1 MKKTLVIA
9 GLAVLSTSA
18 FASKARME
26 ALGQGDSSFYLA
38 DSRSVFVNPASL
50 NDTKN
55 YLVTEWGTG
64 TNVDAVNAPRAE
76 GGFFRE
82 NGSFNY
88 GLYLGN
94 DGAGRSVTSTSTT
107 SAFLAH
113 QNAMDLFFSGDMGM
127 KWGAKLH
134 YANSKDE
141 TTTAFQRK
149 NSALGLGLGVSHG
162 DMEGYLNLDLSDKS
176 TGAKVAGDEWKRK
189 PGIQI
194 GGSYKYSGMSF
205 FADYSSTNQDLSA
218 AAGSDILTGN
228 GGTFTGGAAST
239 VNNKTSN
246 IVIGAAKI
254 HEVNPGARI
263 VTDVRLNLAS
273 TTVGGS
279 VTTTENGKSSSTN
292 LPLTFAMEADAT
304 SWLVLRGSVSQNV
317 IIGESKTIAGKKTST
332 ANSAVVNAGA
342 TLNFG
347 KLKVDGVIG
356 TTAASRAGTVGT
368 SNTGVLATDNL
379 MSRVGVSYWF

>member
-1 MKKTLVIA
+1 
-9 GLAVLSTSA
+9 
-18 FASKARME
+18 
-26 ALGQGDSSFYLA
+26 
-38 DSRSVFVNPASL
+38 
-50 NDTKN
+50 
-55 YLVTEWGTG
+55 
-64 TNVDAVNAPRAE
+64 
-76 GGFFRE
+76 
-82 NGSFNY
+82 
-88 GLYLGN
+88 
-94 DGAGRSVTSTSTT
+94 
-107 SAFLAH
+107 
-113 QNAMDLFFSGDMGM
+113 
-127 KWGAKLH
+127 
-134 YANSKDE
+134 
-141 TTTAFQRK
+141 
-149 NSALGLGLGVSHG
+149 
-162 DMEGYLNLDLSDKS
+162 
-176 TGAKVAGDEWKRK
+176 
-189 PGIQI
+189 
-194 GGSYKYSGMSF
+194 MSF
-205 FADYSSTNQDLSA
+205 FADYSTTNQDLTSA
-218 AAGSDILTGN
+218 AGGAITAGN
-228 GGTFTGGAAST
+228 GGHLTAGTAGT

-356 TTAASRAGTVGT
+356 TTAASRAGSVGT